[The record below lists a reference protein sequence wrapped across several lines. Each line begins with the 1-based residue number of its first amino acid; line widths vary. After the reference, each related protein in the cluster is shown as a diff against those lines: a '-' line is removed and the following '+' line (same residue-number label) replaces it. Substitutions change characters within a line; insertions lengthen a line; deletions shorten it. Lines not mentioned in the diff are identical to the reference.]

1 VTHGGESSVVY
12 VPNVPTLEAYNG
24 AEENPK
30 NIKIKIQD
38 LSKQRVTGSIID
50 QDFISNN
57 DDDENNA
64 ILGRY
69 EKLN

>member
-1 VTHGGESSVVY
+1 MTHGGESSVVY
-12 VPNVPTLEAYNG
+12 LPNLPTLEADNE
-24 AEENPK
+24 AEEK
-30 NIKIKIQD
+30 TKIIKIKMQD

-57 DDDENNA
+57 DDVENNA

-69 EKLN
+69 ARLH

>member
-1 VTHGGESSVVY
+1 MTHGGESSVVY
-12 VPNVPTLEAYNG
+12 LPTLEADNE
-24 AEENPK
+24 AEEKPK
-30 NIKIKIQD
+30 IIKMQD